1 MNMNDK
7 KPLIVRILILVLA
20 ALMVV
25 GAVAGAFL
33 GGA

>member
-1 MNMNDK
+1 MNNNK
-7 KPLIVRILILVLA
+7 KPLAVRILILVIA

-33 GGA
+33 GGGI